1 MSAKRY
7 HVENRAVLVTGASSG
22 IGKESALLLARHGFR
37 VFAGVRKPKDG
48 QALVEEAA
56 GSLTPVLIDVTD
68 AVSIRSAAQS
78 IRGSLADNESF
89 SLVNNAG
96 MTVAGPLEIV
106 PLDSLRLQ
114 FEVNV
119 IGQVAVTQAFL
130 PLLRA
135 HRGRIVIMGSVLGRI
150 SPPLVG
156 PYAAA
161 KFALE
166 AITDSL
172 SIELRGSGV
181 RVVLLEPGNI
191 ATPIWEKSRD
201 EVLTRLDSLQPV
213 QRAAHAAMR
222 ADIVRIAGGFARG
235 GIASSRVARTVLHA
249 LTVRTPRTR
258 YRVGIDSKILSTFS
272 PLVPDRFRHWLTR
285 VVLSLVR

>member
-1 MSAKRY
+1 M
-7 HVENRAVLVTGASSG
+7 ENRAVLVTGASSG

-68 AVSIRSAAQS
+68 PVSIRSAAQS
-78 IRGSLADNESF
+78 IRGSLSDNESF